1 MPEGKLDLKESE
13 GSEHIVTNRARG
25 KMIDHAAV
33 EVFVREFPPIIADE
47 PPSRGGK
54 NKGPSPLE
62 HILIALYAW
71 INVSTARMAKKLRFQ
86 YENIET
92 SSEGILDTRGSKG
105 LADVPV
111 HNKSV
116 YLTIKIRTD
125 EPDQRLRRLSDLVT
139 HYCPVDSFVRAA
151 VPDYHITWERI
162 AEGA

>member
-1 MPEGKLDLKESE
+1 
-13 GSEHIVTNRARG
+13 
-25 KMIDHAAV
+25 
-33 EVFVREFPPIIADE
+33 
-47 PPSRGGK
+47 
-54 NKGPSPLE
+54 
-62 HILIALYAW
+62 
-71 INVSTARMAKKLRFQ
+71 MAKKLRFQ

-92 SSEGILDTRGSKG
+92 SSEGILDTRGRKG

-162 AEGA
+162 AEGAYKERRCEYKGYIPSNITHIVNRLTVDSIKSRF